1 MATEEKPVHEYRY
14 FVDGMKYETPHSVLT
29 GAQIKAA
36 IPNFDPSY
44 ALYLEE
50 PGDRPDR
57 LIKDDDSVT
66 LSEGEPRR
74 FYLVPP
80 ATFGHRDLV

>member
-1 MATEEKPVHEYRY
+1 MTPEERPKHEYAY
-14 FVDGMKYETPHSVLT
+14 FVDGVKYETQHAVLT

-50 PGDRPDR
+50 PGDHPDR
-57 LIKDDDSVT
+57 LIKDDDSVS
-66 LSEGEPRR
+66 LSKEEPRR

-80 ATFGHRDLV
+80 ATFGMS